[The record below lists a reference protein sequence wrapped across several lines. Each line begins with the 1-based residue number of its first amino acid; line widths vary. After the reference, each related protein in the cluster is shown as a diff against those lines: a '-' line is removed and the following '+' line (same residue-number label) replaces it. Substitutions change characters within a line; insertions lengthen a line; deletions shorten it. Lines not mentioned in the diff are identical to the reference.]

1 MASSSGNDVVVVV
14 GVGGMGEAIS
24 RRISAG
30 RTVLLADLNLELLA
44 RVAQTLTEDG
54 FIVETEQV
62 DVSSRDSVSDL
73 ARRASALGAVRAV
86 AHTAGLSPVQA
97 SAEAILRVDL
107 AGVAYSLDEFG
118 SVIAPGGAG
127 VYVASMAGHFTSR
140 NLTSEVEN
148 ALATTPSD
156 QLIDLPFLQPDAV
169 ADTRAAY
176 GLAKRGNQLR
186 VQSASAAWGTR
197 GARVNS
203 ISPGV
208 IVTPMGRQE
217 LAGES
222 EILMRQLIESS
233 ATGRLGTSADI
244 ANAAAF
250 LLSSDASFITGT
262 DLLVDG
268 GAVAGIGAADIAR
281 APG

>member
-1 MASSSGNDVVVVV
+1 MASSSSNDVVVVV

-24 RRISAG
+24 RRIGAG
-30 RTVLLADLNLELLA
+30 RTVLLADFNLELLA

-73 ARRASALGAVRAV
+73 ARRASALGPVRAV

-127 VYVASMAGHFTSR
+127 VYVASMAGHFASR
-140 NLTSEVEN
+140 KLTSEVDS
-148 ALATTPSD
+148 ALATTPSE
-156 QLIDLPFLQPDAV
+156 QLIHLPFLQSGAV
-169 ADTRAAY
+169 ADSRAAY

-186 VQSASAAWGTR
+186 VQSASAAWGAR

-222 EILMRQLIESS
+222 EILMRRLIESS

-268 GAVAGIGAADIAR
+268 GAVAASTGGSPIRG
-281 APG
+281 

>member
-1 MASSSGNDVVVVV
+1 
-14 GVGGMGEAIS
+14 MGEAIS
-24 RRISAG
+24 RRVGAG
-30 RTVLLADLNLELLA
+30 RTVLLADFNLELLA
-44 RVAQTLTEDG
+44 RVAETLTNDG

-62 DVSSRDSVSDL
+62 EVSSRDSVRNL
-73 ARRASALGAVRAV
+73 AEQAATLGPVRAV
-86 AHTAGLSPVQA
+86 VHTAGLSPIQA

-118 SVIAPGGAG
+118 KVIAPGGAG
-127 VYVASMAGHFTSR
+127 VYVASMAGHFASR
-140 NLTSEVEN
+140 NLSSEVEN
-148 ALATTPSD
+148 GLATTSSD
-156 QLIDLPFLQPDAV
+156 ELIGLPFLEPGAV
-169 ADTRAAY
+169 ANARAAY

-186 VQSASAAWGTR
+186 VQAASFAWGKR

-208 IVTPMGRQE
+208 IATPMGRQE

-222 EILMRQLIESS
+222 EALMRQLTEGS

-250 LLSSDASFITGT
+250 LLSPDASFIAGT

-268 GAVAGIGAADIAR
+268 GAVAGMGVADTVR
-281 APG
+281 TPR